1 MKRPEGRKT
10 AKKALGI
17 IALILCVLIIA
28 AVSLDLLVVISSNKH
43 IAKTAPDSFEADCIL
58 VLGCGVRPDG
68 DPSAM
73 LKDRLD
79 KAIELYFDGAAP
91 KIIMSGD
98 HGRTNYD
105 EVNTMKDYAIAAGV
119 PSENVFMDHAGFS
132 TYESMYRARDIFE
145 VQSLIIVSQ
154 KYHLPRAVYIARAL
168 GLDAKGVPAEDI
180 AYYGQTLRWARE
192 VAARVKDVFWCIFK
206 PEPTFLGETIPVW
219 SSGDLTNDK

>member
-1 MKRPEGRKT
+1 MKKLPKA
-10 AKKALGI
+10 AKKAL
-17 IALILCVLIIA
+17 AAVAVILCVLIIA
-28 AVSLDLLVVISSNKH
+28 AAGLDLMVVLSARKH
-43 IAKTAPDSFEADCIL
+43 ICAEVPESFEADCIL

-68 DPSAM
+68 NPSAM

-98 HGRTNYD
+98 HGQTDYD

-119 PSENVFMDHAGFS
+119 PSEDVFMDHAGFS
-132 TYESMYRARDIFE
+132 TYESMYRARDVFMAR
-145 VQSLIIVSQ
+145 SLIIVSQ

-168 GLDAKGVPAEDI
+168 SLDAKGAPAEDI

-192 VAARVKDVFWCIFK
+192 VAARVKDVFWCVFK
-206 PEPTFLGETIPVW
+206 PEPTFLGESIPVW